1 MTGWIYAPV
10 LCNVTIMYATSS
22 TNESSVL
29 SDVYFVALFQKFVF
43 GSDFSLNISSLN
55 NHCDKLI

>member
-29 SDVYFVALFQKFVF
+29 SDVYFVASFQKFVS
-43 GSDFSLNISSLN
+43 GSDFSLNINSFN
-55 NHCDKLI
+55 N